1 MPAKSHQRKSHPFL
15 ELWLWSNESKESEV
29 THSCPGDSLRPHG
42 LQPIR
47 LLSPWDFPGKSTGVG
62 CYFLLQGIFLT
73 QGSNPGLPHCRG
85 ILFTVWAT
93 REEIQWRL
101 GHFLN
106 LMIKHCLLN
115 LGLSKSIL
123 NSKKD
128 LIFTRNIILYS
139 ILVTSISHGWP
150 PDYSWYLP
158 VSRNATTQLSQS

>member
-1 MPAKSHQRKSHPFL
+1 MKVKKVKSLIHVRATLCDPMD
-15 ELWLWSNESKESEV
+15 
-29 THSCPGDSLRPHG
+29 CSLSGSSVH
-42 LQPIR
+42 
-47 LLSPWDFPGKSTGVG
+47 
-62 CYFLLQGIFLT
+62 GIFQARVLEWVAT
-73 QGSNPGLPHCRG
+73 SFSRGSSWPRDQTLVSRIVGG
-85 ILFTVWAT
+85 FFTVWAT

-115 LGLSKSIL
+115 LGLSKIIL